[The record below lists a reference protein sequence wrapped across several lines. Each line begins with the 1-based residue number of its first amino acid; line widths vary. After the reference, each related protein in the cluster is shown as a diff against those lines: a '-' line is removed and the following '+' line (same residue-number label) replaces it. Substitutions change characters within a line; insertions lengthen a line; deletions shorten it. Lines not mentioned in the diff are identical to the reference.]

1 MAQPIA
7 STPLEE
13 IVRITREEDVLLLE
27 LREGASFDAIRG
39 SLREQLSELESGRG
53 HDARLDL
60 RTRAIDLFDLRRLV
74 HVLEDDF
81 EISVAALYCEQSELN
96 QFAERELKL
105 KVYPRSP
112 DVEIAGTEVSP
123 VEKEIAAPEVLTA
136 TTPSVV
142 EIEETDDE
150 APQVTKEDLFNDSLY
165 QESQTEKVLTLK
177 RSIRSGQKV
186 RYAGDVILYG
196 DVNPGAEVIA
206 GGNIVV
212 MGALKGLCHAGARG
226 DDSAIIIA
234 FDCRPA
240 QIRIGRKIAI
250 PPERPA
256 RVPKTYTPEVAW
268 VRGGEILIEPYAGHL
283 PQ

>member
-1 MAQPIA
+1 MAQPLA
-7 STPLEE
+7 TAPLEE
-13 IVRITREEDVLLLE
+13 TVRITREEDVLLLE
-27 LREGASFDAIRG
+27 IRENASFDAIRG
-39 SLREQLSELESGRG
+39 SLREQLSEMESGRG
-53 HDARLDL
+53 LDARLDL
-60 RTRAIDLFDLRRLV
+60 RTRPIDLFDLRRLV
-74 HVLEDDF
+74 HVLADDF
-81 EISVAALYCEQSELN
+81 DITVAGLYCEQSALN

-105 KVYPRSP
+105 KVYPRVP
-112 DVEIAGTEVSP
+112 EPEPEATPEP
-123 VEKEIAAPEVLTA
+123 EPEPEIAAPAVLTD
-136 TTPSVV
+136 TSLSVV
-142 EIEETDDE
+142 EIEETEEE
-150 APQVTKEDLFNDSLY
+150 APSFSSDELFNDSLY

-206 GGNIVV
+206 GGNILV

-256 RVPKTYTPEVAW
+256 RAPKTYTPEVAW